1 MKIQK
6 FKTNIK
12 STGCLATASPALN
25 EALGED
31 AWKVDVN
38 NLQKT
43 LTVTGDVNENEV
55 IVAVKE
61 AGFIAEP
68 IA

>member
-12 STGCLATASPALN
+12 CTGCLATASPALN

-31 AWKVDVN
+31 AWNVDVN